1 MPREITVG
9 NHIMI
14 DNATVAVTGGAGFLG
29 SHVCKQFAQQGS
41 DVHILDN
48 FHAGDRSLVPDG
60 ATTHDVD
67 IRTDA
72 FPARLQEISP
82 DVVVHLAALH
92 YIPYCNDNPE
102 ATFDVNVMGTRT
114 LLEAAREFK
123 PDKVVFASSAAV
135 YPPREGSNR
144 EDSEL
149 GPMDIYGRT
158 KVVGEDYMEAF
169 AHDTGISTTAARL
182 FNIYGPNET
191 NPHLVPAI
199 LDQVKTG
206 ERTIELGNLT
216 PKRDFIHVSDVARA
230 LTTMATEADTVYEVY
245 NVGSGD
251 SKSVKEVV
259 NIVSEALG
267 EDIEIA
273 QDEDRVRDSDRPD
286 LEADINKIERDLGWS
301 PEVEF
306 VEGVASLLEE

>member
-1 MPREITVG
+1 MIVNHMP
-9 NHIMI
+9 I

-29 SHVCKQFAQQGS
+29 SHVCKRFARMGS
-41 DVHILDN
+41 DVHVLDN
-48 FHAGDRSLVPDG
+48 FHAGDQSLVPDG
-60 ATTHDVD
+60 ATTHEVD
-67 IRTDA
+67 IRSGA
-72 FPARLQEISP
+72 FPVRLHEIDP

-102 ATFDVNVMGTRT
+102 ATFDVNVMGTRA
-114 LLEAAREFK
+114 LLEAAQGCNPE
-123 PDKVVFASSAAV
+123 KVVFASSAAV
-135 YPPREGSNR
+135 YPPREGPNH

-158 KVVGEDYMEAF
+158 KVVGEDYMEAW
-169 AHDTGISTTAARL
+169 ARDTGISTTAARL

-199 LDQVKTG
+199 LDQVEAG

-230 LTTMATEADTVYEVY
+230 ITTMVTDADTEYEVY

-259 NIVSEALG
+259 DIVAEALG

-273 QDEDRVRDSDRPD
+273 QDEDRVRESDRPD
-286 LEADINKIERDLGWS
+286 LEADITKIERDLGWS

-306 VEGVASLLEE
+306 VEGVATLLEE